1 MKREQTRVLRK
12 SKQFLPIT
20 MLVVRTKPKL
30 GDVYVVYTS
39 IIGIELELLRLKIE
53 TLYIRENINQKL
65 LGKKNHDELF

>member
-1 MKREQTRVLRK
+1 MKREQTQVLRK

-39 IIGIELELLRLKIE
+39 IIGIELELLTGLKIE
-53 TLYIRENINQKL
+53 NMYILENIKSC
-65 LGKKNHDELF
+65 